1 MKFKAPKID
10 TLLKDKNVLYI
21 VLALAVLNLLGY
33 LVVRNT
39 EAVIFFLI
47 VGFLATYFSKNMIV
61 VLLIAMLTTNLFVAS
76 KKTTINY
83 YNSKEGMKEGRKE
96 VKQEIQTK
104 ISEKKANDQAASDA
118 SEETEVVEEVTTIS
132 NNKKNRIDYAKNLEE
147 AYKNLEKSVGK
158 NGVKGLTDQT
168 QTLLKQQNEL
178 MQNIKTIEPFLE
190 KASGFL
196 ETFNMDSLTGIL
208 NGGNKKQ

>member
-21 VLALAVLNLLGY
+21 VLALAVFNLLGY

-39 EAVIFFLI
+39 EAVLFFLI

-83 YNSKEGMKEGRKE
+83 YNSKEGFGDRRKE

-178 MQNIKTIEPFLE
+178 MENIKTIEPFLE

-196 ETFNMDSLTGIL
+196 ETFNMDSLTGML

>member
-83 YNSKEGMKEGRKE
+83 YNSKEGFEDRRKD

>member
-83 YNSKEGMKEGRKE
+83 YNSKEGLENRSEE
-96 VKQEIQTK
+96 VKQKIATK
-104 ISEKKANDQAASDA
+104 ITEKKANDQAASDA

-178 MQNIKTIEPFLE
+178 MNNIKTIEPFLE

-208 NGGNKKQ
+208 NGDNKKQ